1 MSAKG
6 GKGGSSGPS
15 YQDWQEIARQQ
26 EIATGT
32 KNINDTF
39 DKQFT
44 PEFFDNIKKGY
55 LNFANPQLDQQF
67 KDAQKQLT
75 YSLTRSGNL
84 DSSTRAD
91 QFGDLTTQYNA
102 NRQQIAGDAQGKAG
116 ASQDAVNSARSN
128 LLSALSASGNA
139 ASAANSATAQAS
151 ALSSAPSY
159 SPIGDMFGGLTG
171 ALASQGAY
179 ERMVNMG
186 VMQRNGGGGGFGAM
200 LFGTPRN
207 AVTNY

>member
-1 MSAKG
+1 MSKG

-44 PEFFDNIKKGY
+44 PEFFGNIKQGY
-55 LNFANPQLDQQF
+55 LNFANPQLDNQYR
-67 KDAQKQLT
+67 DAQKQLT
-75 YSLTRSGNL
+75 YSLARTGNL

-91 QFGDLTTQYNA
+91 QFGDLTTQYNS
-102 NRQQIAGDAQGKAG
+102 NRQQVAGDAQSKAN

-159 SPIGDMFGGLTG
+159 SPIGDMFGGITSALAQQGQYARLAALTG
-171 ALASQGAY
+171 NG
-179 ERMVNMG
+179 
-186 VMQRNGGGGGFGAM
+186 GGGGGFGPS
-200 LFGTPRN
+200 LFRPSAS
-207 AVTNY
+207 AVRVS